1 MPSLEE
7 EVSIKFYADEDYI
20 VFRVE
25 IHNPTDEEQAI
36 LKNLMKKYLEE
47 G

>member
-25 IHNPTDEEQAI
+25 IHDPTDDEKDM
-36 LKNLMKKYLEE
+36 LKGLMKKYLEE
-47 G
+47 H